1 MDGVDL
7 AVKPGEAY
15 GLVGPDGAGKTTTLR
30 LLVGALRPDAGT
42 VTVGGC
48 DMSVDPD
55 TARSGIGY
63 LAQRFSLYGDLT
75 VAENLRF
82 FAEVRGIRG
91 APFRARAAD
100 LLGFVGLA
108 GFEERR
114 ADALSGGMKQKLGLA
129 CALVHE
135 PAVLLL
141 DEPTGGVDPVTR
153 QEFWKL
159 LIRLLADGRAIIVST
174 PYMDEAA
181 RCTRVGFMHSGR
193 ILVEGTPRQ
202 LTAAFD
208 GHVLELG
215 ARPRGAVRPIAMA
228 DPDVEDVMAFGDR
241 LHLRVRDT
249 AGPMARL
256 PAALAA
262 AGIAVERL
270 RPIAPSMEDVFISL
284 LAKGAATA
292 LPLTDRDRGPRSRQ
306 ALRHV
311 HRGGRGVVHGRAR
324 RGGGVSRAQRVGQDH
339 DDPDAAGA
347 APADIGLGAGAGP

>member
-1 MDGVDL
+1 MNVAASPAVRIDARDLHRAFGTVRAVDGVTL
-7 AVKPGEAY
+7 AIGPGEAY

-30 LLVGALRPDAGT
+30 LLVGALRPDEGT
-42 VTVGGC
+42 VSVGGF
-48 DMSVDPD
+48 DMTDQPD
-55 TARSGIGY
+55 DARAGIGY

-82 FAEVRGIRG
+82 FGEVRGIRG
-91 APFRARAAD
+91 EAFRARAVE

-108 GFEERR
+108 GFEDRR

-135 PAVLLL
+135 PEVLLL

-159 LIRLLADGRAIIVST
+159 LMRLLADGRSIIVST

-202 LTAAFD
+202 LTGSFE
-208 GHVLELG
+208 GHVLELD
-215 ARPRGAVRPIAMA
+215 ARPRSQVRPIALA

-241 LHLRVRDT
+241 LHLRVRET
-249 AGPMARL
+249 AGPMDRL
-256 PAALAA
+256 PRALAG
-262 AGIAVERL
+262 AGISVERL
-270 RPIAPSMEDVFISL
+270 RPVAPTMEDVFISL
-284 LAKGAATA
+284 LAKGA
-292 LPLTDRDRGPRSRQ
+292 G
-306 ALRHV
+306 
-311 HRGGRGVVHGRAR
+311 
-324 RGGGVSRAQRVGQDH
+324 
-339 DDPDAAGA
+339 DA
-347 APADIGLGAGAGP
+347 

>member
-1 MDGVDL
+1 MTVAAAPEALVDARGLHRAFGPVKAVDGVDL
-7 AVKPGEAY
+7 VVRPGEAY

-30 LLVGALRPDAGT
+30 LVVGALRPDAGA
-42 VTVGGC
+42 VSVGGH
-48 DMSVDPD
+48 DMTADPD

-91 APFRARAAD
+91 EPFRARAAQ

-108 GFEERR
+108 GFEDRR
-114 ADALSGGMKQKLGLA
+114 AEALSGGMKQKLGLA

-135 PAVLLL
+135 PKVLLL

-181 RCTRVGFMHSGR
+181 RCTRVGFMYGGR

-202 LTAAFD
+202 LVAAYE
-208 GHVLELG
+208 GHVLELD
-215 ARPRGAVRPIAMA
+215 ARPRSGVRPVALA
-228 DPDVEDVMAFGDR
+228 DPDVVDVMAFGDR
-241 LHLRVRDT
+241 LHLRVRDA
-249 AGPMARL
+249 AGPLERL
-256 PAALAA
+256 PGALAA
-262 AGIAVERL
+262 AGMTVERL
-270 RPIAPSMEDVFISL
+270 RPIAPTMEDVFISL
-284 LAKGAATA
+284 LAKGTA
-292 LPLTDRDRGPRSRQ
+292 
-306 ALRHV
+306 
-311 HRGGRGVVHGRAR
+311 
-324 RGGGVSRAQRVGQDH
+324 
-339 DDPDAAGA
+339 DA
-347 APADIGLGAGAGP
+347 